1 MPVVSITLL
10 PGYGP
15 ETEGRLVQR
24 VALATRSVIAAPA
37 SGTTVF
43 VRHAATYMRD
53 GRVFTGGGPAL
64 PDGAAL
70 VRGFLESM
78 QARDL
83 AAAREHLAPGFEM
96 VFPGGARMTRLE
108 ELVEW
113 ASGRYRS
120 VAKDYERFDQCWG
133 DSVTVVYC
141 SGTLRGAWLDGTAF
155 QGIRFVDR
163 FELGDGR
170 IRRQEVWNDLAE
182 ARRP

>member
-43 VRHAATYMRD
+43 VKHAATYMRD

-64 PDGAAL
+64 PEAAGI
-70 VRGFLESM
+70 VRNFLERM
-78 QARDL
+78 QAREL
-83 AAAREHLAPGFEM
+83 AAAGDYLAPGFEM
-96 VFPGGARMTRLE
+96 VFPGGTRMTRLE
-108 ELVEW
+108 QLVEW
-113 ASGRYRS
+113 ARGRYRS
-120 VAKDYERFDQCWG
+120 VAKDYERFDECWG
-133 DSVTVVYC
+133 DGVTVVYC
-141 SGTLRGAWLDGTAF
+141 SGTLHGTWLDGTTF

-163 FELGDGR
+163 FEIADGR

-182 ARRP
+182 AKSP